1 MILSD
6 DLNYSFLDEAIVR
19 KEVEQLTNKG
29 VDDGLIQYE
38 STPLNRNKKKFFIS
52 RMERPDKRT
61 FNVLRG
67 LG

>member
-29 VDDGLIQYE
+29 VDDGLI
-38 STPLNRNKKKFFIS
+38 
-52 RMERPDKRT
+52 
-61 FNVLRG
+61 
-67 LG
+67 